1 MYVWKKNH
9 CVNPVLSQR
18 GHMHFNILFSWQ
30 NLQLTLKVSIFPA
43 LRNSFVSKNQSSITM
58 QKHSLNE
65 GDILGAKVCLSSV
78 AYDAIVKKD
87 LVKIIGLKV
96 AKSDL
101 IIIASHFP
109 VW

>member
-1 MYVWKKNH
+1 MCEKKNH

-43 LRNSFVSKNQSSITM
+43 LRNSFVTKNQSSITM

-65 GDILGAKVCLSSV
+65 GDILGAKVCLFINSV
-78 AYDAIVKKD
+78 HLLLMMPLSKK
-87 LVKIIGLKV
+87 I
-96 AKSDL
+96 
-101 IIIASHFP
+101 
-109 VW
+109 